1 MVHLDTHHKLIR
13 WRFVVVGAV
22 DGFYRK
28 IFCMKLDTNNKAKTV
43 LKHFLTGVKELG
55 LPSRVRYQFPPVIPT
70 QFCSKY
76 FFLLEL
82 TKERRMLVLL
92 IWCSLQGVV
101 IGPVSSAVGQFT
113 TPELNEYGG
122 KCYVLPYPLS
132 ENCSSKFSK
141 YVVWR
146 KRMWFLMLT

>member
-1 MVHLDTHHKLIR
+1 VRAPLSMVHLDTHHKLIR

-22 DGFYRK
+22 DGFSRK

-55 LPSRVRYQFPPVIPT
+55 LLSRVRYQFPPVIPT

-92 IWCSLQGVV
+92 I
-101 IGPVSSAVGQFT
+101 
-113 TPELNEYGG
+113 
-122 KCYVLPYPLS
+122 
-132 ENCSSKFSK
+132 
-141 YVVWR
+141 
-146 KRMWFLMLT
+146 